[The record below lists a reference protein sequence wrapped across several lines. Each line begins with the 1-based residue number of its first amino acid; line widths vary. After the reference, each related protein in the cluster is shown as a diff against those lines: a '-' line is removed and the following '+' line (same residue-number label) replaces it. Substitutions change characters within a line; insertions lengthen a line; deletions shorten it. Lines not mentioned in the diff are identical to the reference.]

1 MSALTSI
8 EVLVADEVAAAAGLP
23 ESRSASTPLRLVT
36 DSAPDGASN
45 LAQTAPDQGQPR
57 SSSISEPARVP
68 LTVPVLTPSAVIAP
82 RPRGAAYSP
91 VRPRGAAYSPVR
103 LTRRGR
109 ALVIGLIVAVAA
121 AVALL
126 IALAAAGGAQAA
138 SHGQPGGG
146 YQGMHEVVVR
156 PGQTLWSIASRA
168 EPGADPRVV
177 VQQIMSA
184 NAMTSTAISA
194 GQLLWVPR

>member
-82 RPRGAAYSP
+82 
-91 VRPRGAAYSPVR
+91 RPRGAAYSPVR

>member
-23 ESRSASTPLRLVT
+23 ESRSARTPLRLVT

-82 RPRGAAYSP
+82 
-91 VRPRGAAYSPVR
+91 RPRGAAYSPVR